1 MYRKHDPITMVPIY
15 ELDPLPYV
23 EVTDEEFNEWKEAHN
38 FRGAVAE
45 SCFNKILASMTPN
58 ETFAEASARLG
69 YGNTSNER
77 VRQWYYDHNIYVLT
91 DEEIQQNQTINM

>member
-1 MYRKHDPITMVPIY
+1 MYNRFDPITGVPIY

-23 EVTDEEFNEWKEAHN
+23 EVTDEEFNSWKEAHD

-45 SCFNKILASMTPN
+45 SCFNKILTSMTPN

-69 YGNTSNER
+69 YGNTDNEITK
-77 VRQWYYDHNIYVLT
+77 QWYYNHNIYILT